1 MTSDN
6 QALLEA
12 FRGMLD
18 EAIAPLATRMDRLE
32 TRMEQLDARAGRL
45 ESRIEQLEE
54 RVDTIDTRTGQIASD
69 LLYLRDRVPLLE
81 ERIDNGLRALKSD
94 LGLAFNDMRKI
105 SAAQERSD
113 RALDGMK
120 RELAGVQQRMAAL
133 EGMRGAS

>member
-1 MTSDN
+1 
-6 QALLEA
+6 
-12 FRGMLD
+12 
-18 EAIAPLATRMDRLE
+18 
-32 TRMEQLDARAGRL
+32 MEQLDARVGQL
-45 ESRIEQLEE
+45 ERRIERLEE
-54 RVDTIDTRTGQIASD
+54 RIDTIDTRTGQIASD

-133 EGMRGAS
+133 EGARGAS